1 MRLSSSSS
9 SPDCE
14 LTSAM
19 ADSSSRLMAF
29 PWPLPPMSLV
39 RTRRAGRMRVQVRT
53 KIKTLSMFV
62 DGAANERQ
70 NLSPMVLG
78 MISERTRMSKVRVTA
93 KTVSPVSPEMA
104 IHWAPA
110 PAAPMVWA
118 MVFSVRIA
126 DRGYLRFPS
135 S

>member
-70 NLSPMVLG
+70 NLAPMVLG

-93 KTVSPVSPEMA
+93 KAV
-104 IHWAPA
+104 
-110 PAAPMVWA
+110 
-118 MVFSVRIA
+118 
-126 DRGYLRFPS
+126 LRCHQRWPS
-135 S
+135 IGHLHLLPPWCGRWCLV